1 MTVPHDVVV
10 AAAYQ
15 MNQLEHRPHN
25 YDIGKAIERAILSER
40 ERHADVVAAAA
51 YGVFDEAG
59 NRDFRRVGRS
69 DGREGKD
76 AKRHAGGEV
85 HGEP

>member
-1 MTVPHDVVV
+1 MTVPQDVVV

-40 ERHADVVAAAA
+40 ERHADVVAAARA
-51 YGVFDEAG
+51 LL
-59 NRDFRRVGRS
+59 
-69 DGREGKD
+69 DG
-76 AKRHAGGEV
+76 AVAMEV
-85 HGEP
+85 TPETDDQVAITLSAF